1 MYNVHQHWDPL
12 KVCIVGKSY
21 NAKFYDY
28 IKNKKVRKVFYQ
40 IAEETEEDY
49 QKLINVLESF
59 GVQVLRPEVSDNY
72 KDNIFQG
79 AIMKPPMTPRDISA
93 MIGNNFYIDTGNIE
107 ERWHALKGS
116 DWPEEI
122 PESFD
127 STPPWIQK
135 ELLKTFKSNFVG
147 EFSYHNIIQKLK
159 KNCNIIYNQKISTAS
174 TTRIGKDLY
183 FGTETLDQE
192 TNGLY
197 EKYSAMFPD
206 YRCHVVST
214 DGHADGN
221 FCPVVPGLIL
231 SLKLDLYGKDYT
243 SYDRTFPGWE
253 VIYLKDQSWDSVLPF
268 LLLKQKNEGKW
279 WVPGH
284 ELNDDFTN
292 FVEKWMNHWVGY
304 VEETV
309 FDVNILVVDKKNVIC
324 NNYNQKVFDAFSRYG
339 ITPHVVN
346 FRHRYFWDGGLH
358 CITSDV
364 HREGTLHDYFPERI

>member
-59 GVQVLRPEVSDNY
+59 GVQVLRPEISDNY

-127 STPPWIQK
+127 SIPPWIQK

-159 KNCNIIYNQKISTAS
+159 KNCNIIYNQKISTAA

-253 VIYLKDQSWDSVLPF
+253 VLYLKDQSWDSVLPF

-364 HREGTLHDYFPERI
+364 HREGTLHDYFPERT